1 MARPWPVSLAAAPN
15 PASLTSC
22 LMAAGLL
29 TALTPDV
36 QSKRA
41 AMKAVAQAKREARIQ
56 KRANA
61 DLAHPC

>member
-1 MARPWPVSLAAAPN
+1 MS
-15 PASLTSC
+15 
-22 LMAAGLL
+22 AGLL

-56 KRANA
+56 MRANA